1 MSIRK
6 ETIQAKGDEIV
17 ERVKHLVHEGN
28 VRRIVIKHNGHTVI
42 EIPVTVGVVAVIVA
56 PVIAA
61 VGAIAVA
68 IGEATIEVERVDE
81 GSAPPPTEER

>member
-6 ETIQAKGDEIV
+6 ETFHEKGEAIV
-17 ERVKHLVHEGN
+17 ERVKRLVHEGN
-28 VRRIVIKHNGHTVI
+28 VRRIVIKHNGHVVM
-42 EIPVTVGVVAVIVA
+42 EIPVTIGVVAIIFA

-81 GSAPPPTEER
+81 PGAPPTEER